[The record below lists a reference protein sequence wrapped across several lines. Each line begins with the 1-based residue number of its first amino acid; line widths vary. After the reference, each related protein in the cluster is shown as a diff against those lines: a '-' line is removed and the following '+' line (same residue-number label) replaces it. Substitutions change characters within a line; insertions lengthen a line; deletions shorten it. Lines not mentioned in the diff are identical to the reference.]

1 MVIKLASGDSIS
13 LNSFYSERTYAGLM
27 EGLPTPEL
35 NTKILARARSRM
47 SALWGQHATH
57 IIRPATR
64 QEQEHPIFPELTCF
78 AWLKSH
84 TPINPDAMASELVVV
99 WFAPE
104 LPDVP
109 LSTIVSEAIRDIPW
123 ARLARE
129 INW

>member
-1 MVIKLASGDSIS
+1 MVIKLASGESIS
-13 LNSFYSERTYAGLM
+13 LNSFYSERTYAGLL
-27 EGLPTPEL
+27 EGLPTPEM

-57 IIRPATR
+57 IIRPAAR
-64 QEQEHPIFPELTCF
+64 QEREHTIFPELTYF
-78 AWLKSH
+78 AWLTSC
-84 TPINPDAMASELVVV
+84 TPINPDVMASELVVV

-104 LPDVP
+104 QTDVP

-129 INW
+129 IDY